1 MTERLVP
8 PTIPEGAVYTSCWC
22 EENIYLLGRRLMES
36 RPDFITKWDA
46 YVVFISNE
54 DKTVRPLSSPSI
66 SRTSDKFPLG
76 RHLPGERL
84 YESRFHTRT
93 LGCSMGLSC
102 YSSRHLEIHSEGKLG
117 VRL

>member
-1 MTERLVP
+1 MNELLVP
-8 PTIPEGAVYTSCWC
+8 PTIPEGAIYTSCWC

-36 RPDFITKWDA
+36 WADFITKWDA

-66 SRTSDKFPLG
+66 SRKGDEFPIG
-76 RHLPGERL
+76 RHLPSEKL
-84 YESRFHTRT
+84 YESRSHTRT
-93 LGCSMGLSC
+93 FGYCMGLSC
-102 YSSRHLEIHSEGKLG
+102 HSSRHFEIHSESQLG